1 MSWILLLLKNLPAL
15 MAMIQTLIG
24 IFSARAAMAN
34 HAAHQASVAAGQ
46 LMTATDATN
55 WNWYVLG
62 QGGGAAALGVSAAAF
77 AFLQPL
83 ANRVH
88 AAFAREQAS
97 ERSALSQILAS
108 RDQAASAYLLLAQT
122 EALSPKYQ
130 AIVKGN

>member
-15 MAMIQTLIG
+15 LAAIQSIIS
-24 IFSARAAMAN
+24 IFAVRAAMAS
-34 HAAHQASVAAGQ
+34 HAAFQASAAAGKD
-46 LMTATDATN
+46 LGSET
-55 WNWYVLG
+55 WNWYVAG
-62 QGGGAAALGVSAAAF
+62 QGCGGAVLAVSAIAF
-77 AFLQPL
+77 AFAQPT
-83 ANRVH
+83 ANRVF

-97 ERSALSQILAS
+97 ERAALSQILAS